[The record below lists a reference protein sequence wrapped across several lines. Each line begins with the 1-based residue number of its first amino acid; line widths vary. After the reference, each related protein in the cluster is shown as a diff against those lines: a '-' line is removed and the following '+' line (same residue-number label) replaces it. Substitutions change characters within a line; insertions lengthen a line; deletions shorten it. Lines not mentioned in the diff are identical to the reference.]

1 MTQDELRRL
10 YLHCEIRVPKQREK
24 FTDEGNGSRIHSLP
38 EASKE
43 IISIAFLASRVAVAN
58 FKFGEL
64 IPPF

>member
-10 YLHCEIRVPKQREK
+10 YLHCEICVPKQREK
-24 FTDEGNGSRIHSLP
+24 FTDERNGSRMHSSR

-43 IISIAFLASRVAVAN
+43 IRSMAFLVSQVAVAN